1 MKQRIKNLV
10 YPIIDQVLEGRGFCF
25 RIPNKEVDEM
35 EYNSDVCFPLLKRG
49 KEVNWNF
56 YYGTCT
62 HTAAMTAWALKA
74 IFENLDSELAVT
86 LRDLFYRRSSVSD
99 SRYVG

>member
-1 MKQRIKNLV
+1 MKQRIKNLM

-25 RIPNKEVDEM
+25 RISNKTVDEM
-35 EYNSDVCFPLLKRG
+35 KYNSDVCFPLLKRG

-62 HTAAMTAWALKA
+62 HTTAMTAWALKA

-86 LRDLFYRRSSVSD
+86 LRDLFY
-99 SRYVG
+99 